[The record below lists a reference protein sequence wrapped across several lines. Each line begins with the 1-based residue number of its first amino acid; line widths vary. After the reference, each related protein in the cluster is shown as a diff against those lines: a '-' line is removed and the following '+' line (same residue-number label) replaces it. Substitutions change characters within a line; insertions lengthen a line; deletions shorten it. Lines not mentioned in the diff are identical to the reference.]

1 MGKLCTVIL
10 ILILLIGCSPPPV
23 ESYPTH
29 QLRIEVTDSKIADW
43 CECDV
48 LAFVTNADTKGTVS
62 FCYENGMCCLP
73 EEEPEYGTL
82 HILILPKN
90 ICELKIVLTDRDGL
104 SITWHP

>member
-1 MGKLCTVIL
+1 MGKLCAVIL
-10 ILILLIGCSPPPV
+10 ILILLIGCSPPV
-23 ESYPTH
+23 ETYPARE
-29 QLRIEVTDSKIADW
+29 LRIEVTDSRVADW

-48 LAFVTNADTKGTVS
+48 LAFVTNVETKGTVS
-62 FCYENGMCCLP
+62 FCYDDGMCCLP